1 MNYIMKN
8 SLEHLPKHKIEEL
21 ERAVSVIREM
31 CDDIE
36 MIILYGSHAR
46 GNYRDEEDLP
56 SDRKSGAVSDYDIL
70 VVCRLNATSI
80 HYSLWRSISE
90 HCNGL
95 SPYMPFRIIVHDIK
109 FVKRRLKE
117 AHFFYSDIVKEGCIL
132 YDSGKYKL
140 NVRKELTPEQK
151 IEIAKE
157 HFEHWFERAERYF
170 EIYKS
175 SMEKQWSKE
184 AAFHLH
190 QSAES
195 AYNALE
201 LVLTNYIPKGHFL
214 GSSDRRI
221 REVYPDMVEIFPC
234 ETEADKERFDLFEYA
249 YIGARY
255 DKDFKISK
263 KDLKYFAS
271 RVKLLLKTTEKI
283 CKEKIENVKESCKS
297 KR

>member
-1 MNYIMKN
+1 MKN
-8 SLEHLPKHKIEEL
+8 SLEHLPKHKREEL
-21 ERAVSVIREM
+21 ARAVSVIREM
-31 CDDIE
+31 CDDVE
-36 MIILYGSHAR
+36 MIILFGSHAR
-46 GNYRDEEDLP
+46 GNYKDEEDLAP
-56 SDRKSGAVSDYDIL
+56 DRKSGAVSDYDIL

-95 SPYMPFRIIVHDIK
+95 STLMPFRIIVHDVK

-117 AHFFYSDIVKEGCIL
+117 RHFFYSDIVKEGCLL

-140 NVRKELTPEQK
+140 NVGKELTPEQQ

-157 HFEHWFERAERYF
+157 HFEHWFERGQRYF
-170 EIYKS
+170 ELFKS
-175 SMEKQWSKE
+175 SLEKQWNKE

-190 QSAES
+190 QAAES
-195 AYNALE
+195 AYKAIE
-201 LVLTNYIPKGHFL
+201 LVFTNYIPNGHFL

-221 REVYPDMVEIFPC
+221 REVLPDLEVIFPC
-234 ETEADKERFDLFEYA
+234 ETEADKERFDVFEYA

-263 KDLKYFAS
+263 KDLEYFAG
-271 RVKLLLKTTEKI
+271 RVKLLLEITEKL
-283 CKEKIENVKESCKS
+283 CAEKIESL
-297 KR
+297 KRLSLKDFRST